1 MAHLHSHSHSHEP
14 VHRAHSEQKILAAF
28 LINLFFALFEAVGGL
43 LSGSIAI
50 LSDSLHDLGDAASL
64 LVSYVCEKKSRRK
77 ADLQYTFG
85 YTRYSLIGGIF
96 LSVVLICG
104 SVLVIEH
111 SVTRL
116 LHPTPVS
123 YDTMLVFAAVGFF
136 ANTVAVV
143 LTHGKGS
150 LNQKAVNL
158 HLWEDVVGWAAV
170 LLSAVV
176 MKLTGFFLL
185 DAIVS
190 LATSIFLIFHSARN
204 FIEALHLFLERV
216 PSGMDLTQVKDAL
229 VACEEIEEVHHVHL
243 WALDEVHFC
252 ATMHLVTDAESSEVK
267 ARAREILS
275 SFGIEHA
282 TLELESKREF
292 CAQKQCF
299 PEE

>member
-1 MAHLHSHSHSHEP
+1 MAHLHAHSHSHEP
-14 VHRAHSEQKILAAF
+14 VHRIESEKKILFAF
-28 LINLFFALFEAVGGL
+28 LINLFFAVFEAIGGL

-50 LSDSLHDLGDAASL
+50 LSDALHDLGDAASL
-64 LVSYVCEKKSRRK
+64 AVSYVCEKKSRRK
-77 ADLQYTFG
+77 ADLLYTFG
-85 YTRYSLIGGIF
+85 YTRYSLIGSVF

-123 YDTMLVFAAVGFF
+123 YDTMLVFAVIGFLSN
-136 ANTVAVV
+136 AVAVI
-143 LTHGKGS
+143 LTQGKGS

-170 LLSAVV
+170 LLSAIV
-176 MKLTGFFLL
+176 MKWTGFFLL

-190 LATSIFLIFHSARN
+190 LATGLFLIFHSVRHLT
-204 FIEALHLFLERV
+204 EALHLFLERV
-216 PSGMDLTQVKDAL
+216 PSGIDLSRVKDAL

-252 ATMHLVTDAESSEVK
+252 ATMHLVSDAPPSAVK
-267 ARAREILS
+267 ARAREVLS
-275 SFGIEHA
+275 SFGIGHA
-282 TLELESKREF
+282 TFELETKREF
-292 CAQKQCF
+292 CEQKQCRI
-299 PEE
+299 EE